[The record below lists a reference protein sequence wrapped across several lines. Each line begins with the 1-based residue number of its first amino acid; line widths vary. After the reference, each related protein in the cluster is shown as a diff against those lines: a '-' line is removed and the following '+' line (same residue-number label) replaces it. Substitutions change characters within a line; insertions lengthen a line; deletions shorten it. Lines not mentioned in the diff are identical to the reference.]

1 MSLLEDIAH
10 SNLLENT
17 EPVIILDF
25 NRKLQEFPS
34 LSLPVSYLAPR
45 WSTAG
50 PSAPPSR
57 AASAASPRRVGSAA
71 GPSAPSSRAAMGA
84 RPARPPHPRWERRR
98 AAGPCAPSSP
108 AALGARAT
116 GPSASTPPL
125 RAVLGEQATGLSAS
139 SFPCAGSSGQDA
151 RRTAASLR
159 GARKNSA
166 A

>member
-1 MSLLEDIAH
+1 M
-10 SNLLENT
+10 LENT
-17 EPVIILDF
+17 EAVIILDF

-57 AASAASPRRVGSAA
+57 AALSLRRVGSAA

-84 RPARPPHPRWERRR
+84 RPACPPHPRWERRQ

-125 RAVLGEQATGLSAS
+125 RAVLGEQGAGLSAS
-139 SFPCAGSSGQDA
+139 AFPCAGSSGQDA

>member
-1 MSLLEDIAH
+1 M
-10 SNLLENT
+10 LENT

-34 LSLPVSYLAPR
+34 LSLPLSYLAPR
-45 WSTAG
+45 WSVAG

-57 AASAASPRRVGSAA
+57 AALPAPRWERRRPVRPFLARRDGSAA
-71 GPSAPSSRAAMGA
+71 G

-125 RAVLGEQATGLSAS
+125 RAVLGEQAAGLSS
-139 SFPCAGSSGQDA
+139 SAFPCSGSSGQDA

-166 A
+166 AGEDKHYG

>member
-1 MSLLEDIAH
+1 MATHYQSSRSQKNNIRF
-10 SNLLENT
+10 SNQLNLN
-17 EPVIILDF
+17 
-25 NRKLQEFPS
+25 
-34 LSLPVSYLAPR
+34 LPIHHRSRSCKDSA
-45 WSTAG
+45 AG

-57 AASAASPRRVGSAA
+57 AALPAPRWERRRPVRPFLARRDGSAA
-71 GPSAPSSRAAMGA
+71 G

-125 RAVLGEQATGLSAS
+125 RAVLGEQAAGLSAAA
-139 SFPCAGSSGQDA
+139 FPCAGSSGQDA